1 MLCVFRSRRGGYIFK
16 ILTVLLAIFCFV
28 DSQIYIC
35 DFHREQAWERWL
47 AKSSNGLTD
56 RKQSVLAK
64 LRAVARARTEEE
76 YLEKL
81 DDLKNSEEWK
91 TNSNL
96 SNYMTKTWLPQHKV
110 HLHKHFCSNS
120 LCQKLISFF
129 PYRNGYGRLGKTGYL
144 QQLTPT
150 MVWRGRTRASST
162 HTWRDINR
170 QP

>member
-1 MLCVFRSRRGGYIFK
+1 
-16 ILTVLLAIFCFV
+16 LAKFCFV

-64 LRAVARARTEEE
+64 LRAVARARTEKE

-81 DDLKNSEEWK
+81 DNLKDSEEWK

-96 SNYMTKTWLPQHKV
+96 RNYMTKTWLPQHKV
-110 HLHKHFCSNS
+110 HLQNILLEFPFAKAYFLFSLQKWVWAFRKDRLLTTINTNNGVERQNKGFKHEYLEGHKQAS
-120 LCQKLISFF
+120 LSCMLSILIEEFL
-129 PYRNGYGRLGKTGYL
+129 PDKYL
-144 QQLTPT
+144 K
-150 MVWRGRTRASST
+150 
-162 HTWRDINR
+162 
-170 QP
+170 